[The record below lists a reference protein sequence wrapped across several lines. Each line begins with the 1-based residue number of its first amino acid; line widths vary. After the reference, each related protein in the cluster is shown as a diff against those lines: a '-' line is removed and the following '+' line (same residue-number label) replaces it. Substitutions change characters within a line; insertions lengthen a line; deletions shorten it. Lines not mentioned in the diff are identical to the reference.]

1 MFRRGGRNQL
11 LRLRQQ
17 LLQLGRAAC
26 PGRLFGL
33 KVLQLDVQVGQPGLG
48 GVGPLGRERFRR
60 FVLPAEGR
68 VRAGTVGGGS
78 NLHGGRVF
86 FWIVGRFF
94 LGGVSGRFGGNTEWV
109 LVRFWS

>member
-1 MFRRGGRNQL
+1 MTRLERDDLLGFELDHSGGDPGAGVFRRGGRDQL
-11 LRLRQQ
+11 LRFRQQ

-78 NLHGGRVF
+78 NLQGDGVF
-86 FWIVGRFF
+86 FG
-94 LGGVSGRFGGNTEWV
+94 L
-109 LVRFWS
+109 